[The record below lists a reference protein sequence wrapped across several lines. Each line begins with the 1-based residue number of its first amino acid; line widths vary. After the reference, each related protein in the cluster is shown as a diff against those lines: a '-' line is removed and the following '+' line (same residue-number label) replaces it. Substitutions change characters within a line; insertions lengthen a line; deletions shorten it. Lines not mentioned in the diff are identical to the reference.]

1 MNTEYLNT
9 TISDHDVT
17 LAIPGDLVKLRQRLV
32 EALKQVGYLVLE
44 EQPLKAKR
52 IRKGVTCGFNV
63 ANYPTTLTVSLKQT
77 NDVAVMATFS
87 FEIKS
92 YTRMTRGDRQTL
104 LREAEAIAALASER
118 LAITACR
125 SCGTPSDDESHFCR
139 RCGAPLVVDVPELE
153 VFRLTKGTRNGYQ
166 HLTIGL
172 LTIIFT
178 TVIAFLIFMIKGGQ
192 KPWAPVVFIPF
203 AVYGL
208 FLVLQGLFQLQRTLN
223 PKSQPNAMRGVVRVT
238 ATVDTTALDPARTP
252 VASITEGTTELLIP
266 ANKPRV
272 AEPVRRKAADTD
284 EIEADGLM

>member
-17 LAIPGDLVKLRQRLV
+17 LAIPGDLVKLRPRLV
-32 EALKQVGYLVLE
+32 EALKQVGYRVLE

-52 IRKGVTCGFNV
+52 IRQGVTCGFNV

-125 SCGTPSDDESHFCR
+125 GCGTPSDDESHFCR

-166 HLTIGL
+166 NLTIGL
-172 LTIIFT
+172 LTIFFT
-178 TVIAFLIFMIKGGQ
+178 SVIAFLIFMIKGGQ

-203 AVYGL
+203 LVYGL

-223 PKSQPNAMRGVVRVT
+223 PKSQPNAMRGVVRVP
-238 ATVDTTALDPARTP
+238 ATVDTTALDPARAP
-252 VASITEGTTELLIP
+252 VASIAEGTTELLIP
-266 ANKPRV
+266 AGKPRV